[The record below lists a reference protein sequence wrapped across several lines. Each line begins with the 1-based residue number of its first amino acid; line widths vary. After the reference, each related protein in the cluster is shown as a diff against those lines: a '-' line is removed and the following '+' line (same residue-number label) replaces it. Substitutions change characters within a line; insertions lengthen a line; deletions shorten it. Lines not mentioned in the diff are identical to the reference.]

1 MPNNRFIIEETTP
14 VDNFSLLF
22 FKLIT
27 KVKLDA
33 RRINDNRD
41 NSQCN
46 NLEIPPTT
54 VDYLLNPE
62 CYQFNRNSDKLKPHL
77 LRKIVDI
84 FNSQGGRRKVYTPFV
99 DQYVK
104 TLEEE
109 GFKFLKFK
117 TGYNLAVGLGLPSF
131 FENGLTFH
139 HTYGVP
145 YLPASSVKGLLRYS
159 FWGKALGIYP
169 FGIEAVPKPFELLT
183 EDEREA
189 FKVISKLDELTSNA
203 ETFDG
208 LKKALTKKVEEGNL
222 PVKVVSEEKLKKFF
236 EIFKTLFG
244 TQKVRGKV
252 IFADALAKEFKLGVD
267 ITNPHFKDY
276 YQLKEKHPVQ
286 IAEIYN
292 PVPVHFLVVED
303 ATFIAPY
310 KILDKGRYKTS
321 IIDKL
326 LKEAFELLGI
336 GGKRR
341 KGYGILYG
349 TENRS

>member
-1 MPNNRFIIEETTP
+1 MIKENTP
-14 VDNFSLLF
+14 VENFPLLF
-22 FKLIT
+22 FKLVP
-27 KVKLDA
+27 KVVIEVQGK
-33 RRINDNRD
+33 NR
-41 NSQCN
+41 NQ
-46 NLEIPPTT
+46 PPQK
-54 VDYLLNPE
+54 VVAIDHLLNRGDE
-62 CYQFNRNSDKLKPHL
+62 RLKPAL
-77 LRKIVDI
+77 LKRIVEI
-84 FNSQGGRRKVYTPFV
+84 FNAQGGRIKVYSPFV
-99 DQYVK
+99 KKYLN
-104 TLEEE
+104 TLRED
-109 GFKFLKFK
+109 GFELLEFS
-117 TGYNLAVGLGLPSF
+117 TNSNLAMGLGIPSF

-145 YLPASSVKGLLRYS
+145 YLPASSVKGLLRYA
-159 FWGKALGIYP
+159 FWGEALGVYP

-183 EDEREA
+183 EDEGEA

-310 KILDKGRYKTS
+310 KILDKGGYKTS
-321 IIDKL
+321 EKIIDKL